1 MPQYKAGIIGLGFI
15 GGADQVS
22 GDAIGQQVVNLDGT
36 HLYAYQNHPNLD
48 IVAGSSRDT
57 ERRERFAE
65 RTSARTYEQWSE
77 MLEKEDFDIISVATY
92 APQHAEIAIACAE
105 AGIRAI
111 YCEKPIATKLDDA
124 DRIVMKCDDAGALLV
139 LNHQKR
145 FSPNHR
151 KLRSYIAEGGL
162 GDLTSVNLQ
171 WGNGRLGNVGTHMI
185 DGLIMLTG
193 RRVERVSANL
203 DLSGKPDCRGEQFAD
218 PGGWGTLIMEGNLRV
233 TVDAPDYSTTP
244 ACITVNG
251 TLGRAFAT
259 PPDNILIETY
269 GISDQAQGTVRR
281 ERSTENWQAVLSTTG
296 MDRAVQEIV
305 QHLDGSSF
313 FPYPAEEGLHTFEAI
328 VAMHASHHRNGAIVD
343 LPLEGE
349 DREHEVLSG

>member
-1 MPQYKAGIIGLGFI
+1 MTRNEESASQNGRVLARMN
-15 GGADQVS
+15 S
-22 GDAIGQQVVNLDGT
+22 GQRC
-36 HLYAYQNHPNLD
+36 
-48 IVAGSSRDT
+48 SKRS
-57 ERRERFAE
+57 
-65 RTSARTYEQWSE
+65 
-77 MLEKEDFDIISVATY
+77 
-92 APQHAEIAIACAE
+92 AE

-162 GDLTSVNLQ
+162 GELTSVNLQ

-259 PPDNILIETY
+259 PLPVSGRGGPTHLRSHRSHARFAPSQRRHCRSPAGGRRSRARGTERVSTRTARPPFDSAEGDLALKSFLQSS
-269 GISDQAQGTVRR
+269 ISPLPSTPVHPPSAHTV
-281 ERSTENWQAVLSTTG
+281 L
-296 MDRAVQEIV
+296 
-305 QHLDGSSF
+305 L
-313 FPYPAEEGLHTFEAI
+313 
-328 VAMHASHHRNGAIVD
+328 
-343 LPLEGE
+343 
-349 DREHEVLSG
+349 